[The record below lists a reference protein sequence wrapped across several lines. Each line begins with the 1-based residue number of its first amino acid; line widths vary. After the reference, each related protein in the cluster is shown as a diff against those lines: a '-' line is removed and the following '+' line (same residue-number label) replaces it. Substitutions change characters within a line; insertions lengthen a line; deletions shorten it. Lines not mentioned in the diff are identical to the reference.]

1 MCSFQGTLRGQR
13 RAGARPAIST
23 VPLVVVSGAPRPCT
37 RSLNQDRMGP
47 IPRPTCVLPPP
58 MSLTVQ
64 PRPERP
70 GGQPGTPL
78 PPRPASQA
86 WYGFLAPSG
95 SWGPT
100 QIPGLPSTAWFYI
113 AFGFQG
119 LLAPHSQPLWS
130 SEGRGPSTSFQE
142 HGCRREGPTNPCVP
156 PSAEW
161 LEHMKLESPVGSV
174 GPVGVS
180 QMPHPRAKA
189 HKPHC
194 GSHRPQSHICP
205 NVSFIFCGNH
215 AVRLAWPVPTQMGS
229 SGGLALWPHVTE
241 QPQKPRRG
249 GSSPEVV

>member
-1 MCSFQGTLRGQR
+1 MFCLPPCRSLSSPDLSGPGASLGRPSLHGLLLKPGMAFWPP
-13 RAGARPAIST
+13 RA
-23 VPLVVVSGAPRPCT
+23 LGAPR
-37 RSLNQDRMGP
+37 RSQDSHP
-47 IPRPTCVLPPP
+47 
-58 MSLTVQ
+58 Q
-64 PRPERP
+64 H
-70 GGQPGTPL
+70 
-78 PPRPASQA
+78 
-86 WYGFLAPSG
+86 GFTSRLDFKG
-95 SWGPT
+95 SW
-100 QIPGLPSTAWFYI
+100 LLTASLSG
-113 AFGFQG
+113 ARRDGG
-119 LLAPHSQPLWS
+119 RAPHSRS
-130 SEGRGPSTSFQE
+130 
-142 HGCRREGPTNPCVP
+142 REGPTNPCVP

-194 GSHRPQSHICP
+194 GSHRPQSHVCP

-241 QPQKPRRG
+241 QPQKPCRG